1 MFLDDDVD
9 LSLFNLLGRWLGELV
24 DKSIG
29 DLDESIDES
38 IVDVTKLI
46 GFVILELFMAGSGIE
61 FNLKGDEVDKNRVDL
76 FDDFRSDVEID
87 LFTISTLV
95 DCLSVDSMDVR
106 SNLFTVF
113 IVFTVFTVSTNASL
127 FIPDLVCL
135 SNSDIATNDLFD
147 TSIVWPIWCQVNNTI
162 IIISQ

>member
-1 MFLDDDVD
+1 MDDDVD

-38 IVDVTKLI
+38 IDDVTKLI

-95 DCLSVDSMDVR
+95 DCLSVGSMDVR
-106 SNLFTVF
+106 SNL
-113 IVFTVFTVSTNASL
+113 FTVSTNASL